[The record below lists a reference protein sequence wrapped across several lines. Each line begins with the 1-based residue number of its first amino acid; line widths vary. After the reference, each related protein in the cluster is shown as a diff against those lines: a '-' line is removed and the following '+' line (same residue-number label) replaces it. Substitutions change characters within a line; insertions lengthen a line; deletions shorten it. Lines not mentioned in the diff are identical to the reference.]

1 LGEAVEIHAARVV
14 NFVTKTVGKWYS
26 RNGEKIMSRPHV
38 FHVVFFEDRGWW
50 VAQCLER
57 NLATASK
64 DPRDLTRQLEVVL
77 KVQIEADREA
87 GVEPFSMLP
96 QAPRRFWRMFQSAE
110 PLQLSAGTLEPPID
124 TPAWTELAVA

>member
-1 LGEAVEIHAARVV
+1 MRQFA
-14 NFVTKTVGKWYS
+14 
-26 RNGEKIMSRPHV
+26 

-57 NLATASK
+57 NLAASSK
-64 DPRDLTRQLEVVL
+64 EPADLLEKIHKVV

-87 GVEPFSMLP
+87 GIEPFSTLP
-96 QAPRRFWRMFQSAE
+96 QAPRRFWTMFQKAE
-110 PLQLSAGTLEPPID
+110 PWESEGAFATPPPR